1 MLCEYGKRAPD
12 VRAERAKGVKGWPR
26 GGVDG
31 SSVGEFGPGKH
42 ITSFFLFFSVLLFLF
57 SLKFKFES
65 KQCRESCI
73 LINVQNRLS
82 GIEGF

>member
-31 SSVGEFGPGKH
+31 PVLQVSAHALV
-42 ITSFFLFFSVLLFLF
+42 FLFILLFLF
-57 SLKFKFES
+57 LIYIFPISFEFKFHT
-65 KQCRESCI
+65 
-73 LINVQNRLS
+73 
-82 GIEGF
+82 

>member
-31 SSVGEFGPGKH
+31 PSVGEFGPGKH
-42 ITSFFLFFSVLLFLF
+42 ITSFFFLF
-57 SLKFKFES
+57 CFSFL
-65 KQCRESCI
+65 
-73 LINVQNRLS
+73 V
-82 GIEGF
+82 